1 MVGEPLKVLSFR
13 QASRTPPPNA
23 DAVYLM
29 DVHKRFGAL
38 EVLAGVSLEVTRG
51 EVVVVIGPSGSG
63 KTTLLRCVA
72 GLEPIQKGDIYVFGD
87 RVTEAWKLK
96 GEVGYVFQQFNLFPH
111 MTAVQNVMLPL
122 RLVRRMSRKEA
133 KELALKTLDSV
144 GLKEKA
150 DSRPQKLSGG
160 QQQRVAIARSLAMR
174 PKVMLFDEVTSA
186 LDRELVAE
194 VLLTMKRL
202 AEQGMTMVV
211 VTHELSFAEQ
221 VADRLIFM
229 DQARIVEQGKPAQV
243 LHHPQNP
250 RTQRFL
256 GQLEMLDLAGDSGPS
271 ISESEAT
278 DKP

>member
-1 MVGEPLKVLSFR
+1 MLGFR
-13 QASRTPPPNA
+13 QTSRTAAPNA
-23 DAVYLM
+23 AGVHVV
-29 DVHKRFGAL
+29 DVHKRFGSL
-38 EVLAGVSLEVTRG
+38 EVLSGVSLEVQPG

-63 KTTLLRCVA
+63 KTTLLRCIA
-72 GLEPIQKGDIYVFGD
+72 GLEPIQKGDIFVFGD
-87 RVTEAWKLK
+87 RVTQAWKLK

-111 MTAVQNVMLPL
+111 MSAIENVMLPL
-122 RLVRRMSRKEA
+122 RLVRRMSRSSA
-133 KELALKTLDSV
+133 RDLALRTLDSV
-144 GLKEKA
+144 GLLEKA
-150 DSRPQKLSGG
+150 ESRPTKLSGG

-229 DQARIVEQGKPAQV
+229 DQAKIIEEGKPSEV

-256 GQLEMLDLAGDSGPS
+256 GRIELLDLDSLADEEARQG
-271 ISESEAT
+271 EAT
-278 DKP
+278 